1 MDESKLILKAEK
13 FLNNIDKNKP
23 DFKINSLDEFNKVY
37 GQINENLQYLQSF
50 KEKMDLSGYS
60 APFRSLNK
68 YGISSQTENDLD
80 DSSELAR
87 HNHHFRIKATT
98 KKNILDRIKASID
111 AHKIVLGN
119 LESYAQ
125 LQCMKCNKKYR
136 PSKYWSKN
144 RKCDCESTEFK
155 FIINETNVYRLE
167 ILKYLPLSG
176 NYMVLMSQLSN
187 WGRNSLKKVLNIL
200 KTQRKS
206 VVTNVSPR
214 IKLKENGR
222 WTTKRISLDSE
233 FANSYEEELR
243 KRYGK
248 NFRIEKLDFHRS
260 KPSLVNDKH
269 TRKAL
274 ALAYVRYSEEIVEK
288 HKEKAIESNIR
299 NIKNLQK
306 YDQIIKEINQNKP
319 PHIKKEDNTNITEYH
334 EIEEWREN
342 KKIEK
347 LKENELMDKYG
358 NLNRILER
366 DIQRRKTIKDTIFTM
381 IAPTLITWDIFKYY
395 LTTSSDKR
403 KRYTGPFPYLR
414 NDIDRQQRQIFQIS
428 TKVVKILSEYENEK
442 IINIPEMDLLLY
454 EKFKFERKNSHRHIN
469 HNIFSAALIKQ
480 KNENISTKKLSQIFK
495 VKESEIEKEL
505 KQINEVDKPRTNR
518 SKKLSQNFLELA
530 KKK

>member
-13 FLNNIDKNKP
+13 FLNTIDENKP
-23 DFKINSLDEFNKVY
+23 KFNIQSIEEFNQVY
-37 GQINENLQYLQSF
+37 KHFQENLDYLQTF

-80 DSSELAR
+80 DSAELAR

-125 LQCMKCNKKYR
+125 FQCTKCNKKYR
-136 PSKYWSKN
+136 PSKYWSNKK
-144 RKCDCESTEFK
+144 KCKCNHTEFK
-155 FIINETNVYRLE
+155 FIINKSNVYRLE
-167 ILKYLPLSG
+167 ILEYLPLSG

-187 WGRNSLKKVLNIL
+187 WARNSLKKVLNIL

-214 IKLKENGR
+214 IKIKENGR
-222 WTTKRISLDSE
+222 WTTKRVSLESE

-260 KPSLVNDKH
+260 KPSLINDKH

-288 HKEKAIESNIR
+288 YKNQTLEENIR
-299 NIKNLQK
+299 NIENLHK
-306 YDQIIKEINQNKP
+306 YDQIIKETYQSKP
-319 PHIKKEDNTNITEYH
+319 PHIKKEDNNNPLEIK

-342 KKIEK
+342 QINIKLQKIG
-347 LKENELMDKYG
+347 LMDKYK
-358 NLNRILER
+358 NLNRTLKR
-366 DIQRRKTIKDTIFTM
+366 DIERRKQIEENIFTR

-395 LTTSSDKR
+395 LTTSPDKR

-414 NDIDRQQRQIFQIS
+414 NDIDRQQRQIFQTPKKIV
-428 TKVVKILSEYENEK
+428 KVLQDFEDEN
-442 IINIPEMDLLLY
+442 ITQIPEMDLILY
-454 EKFKFERKNSHRHIN
+454 EKFKFEQKNSHRHVN
-469 HNIFSAALIKQ
+469 YNTFSAALIKH
-480 KNENISTKKLSQIFK
+480 KNPEQPIEELEKIFNTTTKQ
-495 VKESEIEKEL
+495 IEKEL
-505 KQINEVDKPRTNR
+505 KNLEEVDKPRTQR
-518 SKKLSQNFLELA
+518 SQKLSQTFLELA
-530 KKK
+530 KK